1 MLKADKTYTLNGVK
15 INEFLLT
22 KHNPNKISLPGKM
35 VGKVIG
41 VTLHNTPDLKNV
53 NDDAEQYTRATY
65 NGNMGTARVHFYVDD
80 LGAWQNLPLYYQS
93 WHAGQS
99 GKPAQYGSGKGNSN
113 TISIECIMKSA
124 DLSIEENTKARDNS
138 ARLIAYLLNK
148 YNLSINNLYTHNY
161 WVNVRNGRRG
171 TVDQLNKLND
181 GYKGCP
187 LYIRPE
193 WDNFK
198 ALVESYMKIPS
209 SEPQKAP
216 EATFDSYRVKIIT
229 NELNVRKTPNWND
242 SDVVTTVKK
251 NEVFTIVDEKM
262 LDNVKFG
269 KLKSGV
275 GYISLGS
282 SYVKKI

>member
-1 MLKADKTYTLNGVK
+1 MLKADKTFNLNGVTV
-15 INEFLLT
+15 NEFLLT
-22 KHNPNKISLPGKM
+22 KHNKNKISMPSKM
-35 VGKVIG
+35 NGKVIG

-80 LGAWQNLPLYYQS
+80 LGAWQNLPLDNQS

-113 TISIECIMKSA
+113 TISIECIMKSD
-124 DLSIEENTKARDNS
+124 DLSVEENAKARDNS

-148 YNLSINNLYTHNY
+148 YNLSIDNLYTHNY
-161 WVNVRNGRRG
+161 WVNVRNGKKG
-171 TVDQLNKLND
+171 SVDQLNKLND

-187 LYIRPE
+187 LYIRPK
-193 WDNFK
+193 WDDFK
-198 ALVESYMKIPS
+198 ELVKSYMKEPS
-209 SEPQKAP
+209 TTPQKGTETA
-216 EATFDSYRVKIIT
+216 FKSYKVKVIVD
-229 NELNVRKTPNWND
+229 ELNVRKTPNWSD

-269 KLKSGV
+269 KLKSGL
-275 GYISLGS
+275 GYISIGS
-282 SYVKKI
+282 KYVKKM

>member
-1 MLKADKTYTLNGVK
+1 MLKADKTTTLNGVK
-15 INEFLLT
+15 VNEFLLT
-22 KHNPNKISLPGKM
+22 KHNKNKISMPGKM
-35 VGKVIG
+35 SGKVIG

-65 NGNMGTARVHFYVDD
+65 NGNMGTVRVHYYVDD
-80 LGAWQNLPLYYQS
+80 LGAWQNLPLDYQS

-99 GKPAQYGSGKGNSN
+99 GKKAQYGSHKGNAQ

-124 DLSIEENTKARDNS
+124 DLSIKENAKARDNS

-148 YNLSINNLYTHNY
+148 YNLTINNLYTHNY
-161 WVNVRNGRRG
+161 WVNVRNGRKG

-187 LYIRPE
+187 LYIRPK
-193 WDNFK
+193 WDEFK
-198 ALVESYMKIPS
+198 ALVQKYMKELS
-209 SEPQKAP
+209 ATPQKAT
-216 EATFDSYRVKIIT
+216 ETTFKSYKVKVICD
-229 NELNVRKTPNWND
+229 ELNVRKTPNWKD
-242 SDVVTTVKK
+242 SDVVATAKK
-251 NEVFTIVDEKM
+251 NEVFTIVGEKM
-262 LDNVKFG
+262 LGKTKFG

-282 SYVKKI
+282 KYVKKV

>member
-1 MLKADKTYTLNGVK
+1 MLKADKTTTLNGVK
-15 INEFLLT
+15 VNEFLLT
-22 KHNPNKISLPGKM
+22 KHNKNKISLPGKM
-35 VGKVIG
+35 SGKVIG

-53 NDDAEQYTRATY
+53 YDDAEQYTRATY

-80 LGAWQNLPLYYQS
+80 LGAWQNLPLNYQS

-124 DLSIEENTKARDNS
+124 DLSVEENAKARDNS
-138 ARLIAYLLNK
+138 ARLIAYLLTK
-148 YNLSINNLYTHNY
+148 YNLTVNNLYTHNY
-161 WVNVRNGRRG
+161 WVNVRNGRKG

-198 ALVESYMKIPS
+198 ALVERYMKAPS
-209 SEPQKAP
+209 TEPQKP
-216 EATFDSYRVKIIT
+216 TETDFKSYKVKVIVDK
-229 NELNVRKTPNWND
+229 LNVRKTPNWSD
-242 SDVVTTVKK
+242 SDVVTSVKK
-251 NEVFTIVDEKM
+251 NEVFTIVGEKM
-262 LDNVKFG
+262 LDKTKFG

-275 GYISLGS
+275 GYISLNS
-282 SYVKKI
+282 KYVKKI